1 MCFILVFDANVINEQ
16 IVCGSSDKWWTFSSS
31 KQIWFIWC
39 RKWKFFSGRICLW
52 FSFFSLSCMTC
63 FCVHMEMFQRSFPL
77 RESFYCTEEESR
89 LILSVFVCVCQLYF
103 GCETSQYWCQ
113 DCWCKQ
119 TRIRICLWVFWCM
132 LHVNTQLL
140 EWTDMSC
147 LCMNVARARLNIA
160 DSLQSLSV
168 TFYVPDLPL
177 KINQTWVRRP
187 CDAPGQNNP
196 PVRLDLCSFS
206 GAFSCLCALSR
217 TCGETSH
224 RPDGARS
231 GRNSFPVCPCHA
243 WSLSLSASE
252 LFTGRPS
259 CEISHI

>member
-1 MCFILVFDANVINEQ
+1 MVLSVLLNKYDSFDAENGN
-16 IVCGSSDKWWTFSSS
+16 
-31 KQIWFIWC
+31 
-39 RKWKFFSGRICLW
+39 FSGRICLW
-52 FSFFSLSCMTC
+52 FSFSSLSCMTC

-77 RESFYCTEEESR
+77 RVSFYCTEKESR
-89 LILSVFVCVCQLYF
+89 LILGLTQCQLVSRHSSYF
-103 GCETSQYWCQ
+103 GRVSIDVKIAGKHKHGSEYSYA
-113 DCWCKQ
+113 
-119 TRIRICLWVFWCM
+119 WVFWCM
-132 LHVNTQLL
+132 LHVNTPLVCPAL
-140 EWTDMSC
+140 V
-147 LCMNVARARLNIA
+147 CMNVARARLNIA

-177 KINQTWVRRP
+177 QINQTWVRRP

-196 PVRLDLCSFS
+196 LVRLDLCGSS
-206 GAFSCLCALSR
+206 GVSSCLCALSR

-224 RPDGARS
+224 RPDGERS